1 MDDRL
6 MINRPINPST
16 RTDKQNQVNKKTT
29 SQQQSSF
36 KEILA
41 SKLEGESKLSFSKHA
56 KNRIISRGIELTKNN
71 LQQLEKG
78 VEKLKNKG
86 AKESLVFL
94 NKVAYIV
101 SVEND
106 TVITAIDDENVKE
119 NVFTNI
125 DSAVLM

>member
-6 MINRPINPST
+6 MINRPLKPST
-16 RTDKQNQVNKKTT
+16 RTDKQNQVNKKTE

-36 KEILA
+36 KDILT
-41 SKLEGESKLSFSKHA
+41 SKLEEESKLSFSKHA
-56 KNRIISRGIELTKNN
+56 KNRIISRDIELTKNN

-86 AKESLVFL
+86 AKDSLVFL